1 MTRLPPPLRALLL
14 AVALVGGLLIPAGAA
29 VHSARDGRDYASF
42 HYAVRV
48 WAGGGDP
55 YDAAALTQAARGDGR
70 RGTVYPFFYPPPAL
84 PMLGWT
90 LPLGLQAGHRV
101 MAALNLGALLGLGVL
116 LARWLRAP
124 AWLPL
129 LLLASSSGAMETARL
144 GQVNGVLALLVGL
157 GAWRA
162 RGGPIAAAA
171 LLKMSPAVLLVR
183 FLAARRWRPLR
194 VGLGV
199 GAAGLGASMLVV
211 GPGLFGRFFLEILP
225 GLSDGGWNGLGVPL
239 SFRANHSL
247 PGLLNGLFPG
257 PDEATLSPVAR
268 GLGAAASLVGL
279 AGLAWLGRV
288 ERDAL
293 GEGLLWGALSAL
305 VVVTPVYA
313 WEHHHVLLLL
323 PMVAVGVALLR
334 GRLPRWTWGI
344 FGLCWAI
351 WAWRLPWWRAAWQAA
366 APLRPLI
373 EESKLL
379 LPVLLLGLGAWGA
392 ARSPAAEPPI
402 RSA

>member
-1 MTRLPPPLRALLL
+1 MTRLPPLLRALLL
-14 AVALVGGLLIPAGAA
+14 AAALIGGLLVPAGLA
-29 VHSARDGRDYASF
+29 VQGARDGRDYASF
-42 HYAVRV
+42 HYAVQV
-48 WAGGGDP
+48 WAHGGDP
-55 YDAAALTQAARGDGR
+55 YEPAAVARAARDDGR

-90 LPLGLQAGHRV
+90 LPLSLQAGHRL
-101 MAALNLGALLGLGVL
+101 MAALNLGALLGLGAL

-129 LLLASSSGAMETARL
+129 LLLATSSGAVETARL

-162 RGGPIAAAA
+162 RGAPIAAAA

-183 FLAARRWRPLR
+183 FVAARRWRPLL
-194 VGLGV
+194 VGLAV
-199 GAAGLGASMLVV
+199 GAGGLAASLLVV
-211 GPGLFGRFFLEILP
+211 DLALFRRFFIEVLP
-225 GLSDGGWNGLGVPL
+225 GLSSGDWNGLGVPL

-247 PGLLNGLFPG
+247 PGLLNGLWPG
-257 PDEATLSPVAR
+257 PDEATLSATAR
-268 GLGAAASLVGL
+268 GLGAAASLLGF
-279 AGLAWLGRV
+279 AALAWLGRV
-288 ERDAL
+288 DRDPL
-293 GEGLLWGALSAL
+293 GEALLWGALSAL

-334 GRLPRWTWGI
+334 GRLPPWAWAL

-351 WAWRLPWWRAAWQAA
+351 WAWRLPWWRAAWRSL

-379 LPVLLLGLGAWGA
+379 LPLLLMGLGAWGV
-392 ARSPAAEPPI
+392 ARSPPAAAPL
-402 RSA
+402 RSG